1 MKQVKV
7 EIKTSVETTLGGKP
21 VNELLKNIADLCHE
35 RLEYS
40 SSKNKGCEILY
51 EERTK
56 SMKITEMIWRTG
68 YLFLKVRFVGYWI
81 CWRTKI

>member
-40 SSKNKGCEILY
+40 SSKNKGCETLY
-51 EERTK
+51 EDGEYEDYRNDMEYRVDTLEGALCQ
-56 SMKITEMIWRTG
+56 ILNLLED
-68 YLFLKVRFVGYWI
+68 
-81 CWRTKI
+81 